1 MIRLSRAFKALLL
14 VALGA
19 VLTVGIGQWDK
30 VTFPS
35 HSFSDKESTKIML
48 SDEAT
53 NKCKNGWYKPD
64 VDCFAKRAKFVNR
77 VSYETPLSYQ
87 VELRMP
93 NVDIMKSGWEEAKQM
108 AAGLSVL
115 RNLPQSRTET
125 TYPQWALV
133 RMHFVLRDKD
143 GFKLAELKG
152 SDIHTLQDGR
162 DALIEGQTL
171 EGVSADT
178 ARETT
183 SVTFKI
189 ELVDIGTNRND

>member
-1 MIRLSRAFKALLL
+1 MLRHWSWLKALLL
-14 VALGA
+14 VGIGA
-19 VLTVGIGQWDK
+19 ALTVGIGQWNK

-35 HSFSDKESTKIML
+35 HSFSDKESTKIIL

-53 NKCKNGWYKPD
+53 NKCENGWYEPD
-64 VDCFAKRAKFVNR
+64 LRCFAKRAKFVNR
-77 VSYETPLSYQ
+77 VSYEAPLHYQ
-87 VELRMP
+87 VELEMP
-93 NVDIMKSGWEEAKQM
+93 NADVMKRGREEAEQIT
-108 AAGLSVL
+108 AQLSMF
-115 RNLPQSRTET
+115 RNRPQSRTET

-152 SDIHTLQDGR
+152 SDVHTLQGGQNVS
-162 DALIEGQTL
+162 IEGQTL

-189 ELVDIGTNRND
+189 ELVDIGNNQND

>member
-1 MIRLSRAFKALLL
+1 MLRHWSWLRALLL
-14 VALGA
+14 VGIGA
-19 VLTVGIGQWDK
+19 ALTVGIGQWNK

-35 HSFSDKESTKIML
+35 HSFSDKESTKIIL

-53 NKCKNGWYKPD
+53 KKCENGWYEPQLR
-64 VDCFAKRAKFVNR
+64 CFAKRAKFVNR
-77 VSYETPLSYQ
+77 VSYEAPLSYQ
-87 VELRMP
+87 VELGMP
-93 NVDIMKSGWEEAKQM
+93 YADVRGWEEAEQIT
-108 AAGLSVL
+108 AQLSMF
-115 RNLPQSRTET
+115 RNQPQSRTET

-133 RMHFVLRDKD
+133 RTHFVLRDKD

-152 SDIHTLQDGR
+152 SDVHTLQEGQNVS
-162 DALIEGQTL
+162 IEGQTL

-189 ELVDIGTNRND
+189 ELVDIRTNRND

>member
-1 MIRLSRAFKALLL
+1 MIRLWRALKALLL

-19 VLTVGIGQWDK
+19 ALTVGIGQWDK

-35 HSFSDKESTKIML
+35 HSFSGQERTDIWL

-53 NKCKNGWYKPD
+53 KKCESGWYEPD
-64 VDCFAKRAKFVNR
+64 LRCFAKRAKFVNR

-87 VELRMP
+87 AELRMP
-93 NVDIMKSGWEEAKQM
+93 KVDIMKSGWESAKQM
-108 AAGLSVL
+108 IADF
-115 RNLPQSRTET
+115 NLPPSRTDTT
-125 TYPQWALV
+125 TYPQWAQV

-152 SDIHTLQDGR
+152 SDIHTLQNGR

-171 EGVSADT
+171 ERVSADT

-183 SVTFKI
+183 SVTFMI

>member
-1 MIRLSRAFKALLL
+1 
-14 VALGA
+14 
-19 VLTVGIGQWDK
+19 
-30 VTFPS
+30 
-35 HSFSDKESTKIML
+35 ML

-53 NKCKNGWYKPD
+53 NKCKNGWYRPRL
-64 VDCFAKRAKFVNR
+64 DCLAKRAKFVNR
-77 VSYETPLSYQ
+77 VSYEAPLSYQ

-93 NVDIMKSGWEEAKQM
+93 NVDIMKSGWERAEQM
-108 AAGLSVL
+108 QAELWN
-115 RNLPQSRTET
+115 RPPSRTDTT
-125 TYPQWALV
+125 TYPQWAQV

-152 SDIHTLQDGR
+152 SDIHTLQNGR

-171 EGVSADT
+171 ERVSADT

-183 SVTFKI
+183 SVTFMI